1 MDRVIQYY
9 GDRPPAAA
17 RVDSPAMSIPKSPRA
32 IVTGAG
38 SGLGRALSLALAKR
52 GGKVLVA
59 DIDLTSVEETAQA
72 VVAAGGQAV
81 AQKCDV
87 SKVEEVEKLAELADT
102 QFGGSDL
109 IANNAGVGVGGP
121 MGDVSLRD
129 WEWIMN
135 INLWGVIYGCH
146 VFAPRFKRQ
155 RSGHILNIASA
166 AGLLCAPDMAPY
178 NVTKA
183 GVVALS
189 ETLCAE
195 LRPFSVGV
203 TVVCPTFFKT
213 QIADKSRFTGP
224 SERLVEVAKKQMER
238 STVQA
243 GDVANSALTACE
255 EDTLYCVPMADARWG
270 WWLKRL
276 APDSFY
282 KRVLPAAIK
291 GVLR

>member
-1 MDRVIQYY
+1 V
-9 GDRPPAAA
+9 
-17 RVDSPAMSIPKSPRA
+17 
-32 IVTGAG
+32 
-38 SGLGRALSLALAKR
+38 
-52 GGKVLVA
+52 
-59 DIDLTSVEETAQA
+59 
-72 VVAAGGQAV
+72 
-81 AQKCDV
+81 
-87 SKVEEVEKLAELADT
+87 
-102 QFGGSDL
+102 
-109 IANNAGVGVGGP
+109 
-121 MGDVSLRD
+121 
-129 WEWIMN
+129 
-135 INLWGVIYGCH
+135 GVIYGCH

-213 QIADKSRFTGP
+213 QIADKSRFTGA
-224 SERLVEVAKKQMER
+224 SDHLVAAAKKQMER

-243 GDVANSALTACE
+243 GDVAESALSACE
-255 EDTLYCVPMADARWG
+255 QETLYCVPMADARWG

-282 KRVLPAAIK
+282 KHVLPAAIK

>member
-1 MDRVIQYY
+1 
-9 GDRPPAAA
+9 
-17 RVDSPAMSIPKSPRA
+17 MSIPKSPRA
-32 IVTGAG
+32 VVTGAG

-52 GGKVLVA
+52 GSKVLLA
-59 DIDLTSVEETAQA
+59 DIDLTSAEETAQA
-72 VVAAGGQAV
+72 VIAAGGRAV

-87 SKVEEVEKLAELADT
+87 AKIEEIEKLAELADAE
-102 QFGGSDL
+102 FGGSDL

-121 MGDVSLRD
+121 IGDVSLRD

-203 TVVCPTFFKT
+203 SVVCPTFFKT

-224 SERLVEVAKKQMER
+224 SSRLTEVAKQAMER
-238 STVQA
+238 SPVQA
-243 GDVANSALTACE
+243 DDVASSALAACE
-255 EDTLYCVPMADARWG
+255 KNELYCVPMTDARWG

-282 KRVLPAAIK
+282 KRILPAVIK
-291 GVLR
+291 STLR